1 MKKEIEVLLKR
12 AKGFIKDALEDI
24 KREDYD
30 LAMFH
35 IEQAC
40 QLIIKAKLLEL
51 TGYFEKA
58 HSLRQLLSDLSKVFK
73 EKEIKEFLENNW
85 ETFRNLEFAYISSR
99 YLPEEFRK
107 EDVER
112 ALKLYEE
119 LKKLLWSS

>member
-1 MKKEIEVLLKR
+1 MKKEIEILLKR
-12 AKGFIKDALEDI
+12 AEGFIKDALEDA
-24 KREDYD
+24 KRGDYD

-51 TGYFEKA
+51 TGYFEKT

-107 EDVER
+107 EDVEK

-119 LKKLLWSS
+119 LKKLLWNS

>member
-12 AKGFIKDALEDI
+12 AEGFIKDALEDT
-24 KREDYD
+24 KREDHD

-51 TGYFEKA
+51 TGYFEKT

-73 EKEIKEFLENNW
+73 EKEIKEFLEKNW
-85 ETFRNLEFAYISSR
+85 EVFRNLEFAYISSR
-99 YLPEEFRK
+99 YLPEEFRR
-107 EDVER
+107 EDVEK